1 MTGSMLLPTTF
12 KITSACLVYLFIST
26 KTSSNPSSSRN
37 APAPSAAATWAY
49 GWPFLIKAKTTAA
62 KADLADAQGKLAD
75 AQSELET
82 LKKAGGDAAAVQ
94 QQLTELQARYDKD
107 TGDLRTQLADRDY
120 ADAIGRAIAGKGLK
134 FSSKS
139 AERAFTAALKEQK
152 LELKDGE
159 LKGLDD
165 FIKAQ
170 READPAAF
178 APDRPAPRII
188 TGAGSGHGEPP
199 EHVPEN
205 VAQAKEMGAARAA
218 SGKAASAVL
227 SHYL

>member
-1 MTGSMLLPTTF
+1 MT
-12 KITSACLVYLFIST
+12 
-26 KTSSNPSSSRN
+26 RE
-37 APAPSAAATWAY
+37 
-49 GWPFLIKAKTTAA
+49 FLKNLGLEDAVIDNILNENMADIGKARTTAA
-62 KADLADAQGKLAD
+62 KADLADAQGKLSA
-75 AQSELET
+75 AVSELET
-82 LKKAGGDAAAVQ
+82 LKKSSGDVAAVQ
-94 QQLTELQARYDKD
+94 KQLEELQKKYDDD
-107 TGDLRTQLADRDY
+107 TAALNAQLSDRDY
-120 ADAIGRAIAGKGLK
+120 ADAIGRAITGKGIK

-152 LELKDGE
+152 LDLKDGE
-159 LKGLDD
+159 LTGLDD

>member
-1 MTGSMLLPTTF
+1 MT
-12 KITSACLVYLFIST
+12 
-26 KTSSNPSSSRN
+26 RE
-37 APAPSAAATWAY
+37 
-49 GWPFLIKAKTTAA
+49 FLKNLGLEDAVIDNILNENMADIGKEKARTTAA
-62 KADLADAQGKLAD
+62 KADLADAQGKLSA
-75 AQSELET
+75 AVSELET
-82 LKKAGGDAAAVQ
+82 LKKSSGDVAAVQ
-94 QQLTELQARYDKD
+94 KQLEELQKKYDDD
-107 TGDLRTQLADRDY
+107 TAALNAQLSDRDY
-120 ADAIGRAIAGKGLK
+120 ADAIGRAITGKGIK

-152 LELKDGE
+152 LDLKDGE
-159 LKGLDD
+159 LTGLDD

-218 SGKAASAVL
+218 SGKAASDVL

>member
-1 MTGSMLLPTTF
+1 MTREFLKNLGLDD
-12 KITSACLVYLFIST
+12 
-26 KTSSNPSSSRN
+26 
-37 APAPSAAATWAY
+37 AAIDNILNENMADI
-49 GWPFLIKAKTTAA
+49 GKEKAKTTTA
-62 KADLADAQGKLAD
+62 KADLADAQGKLSA
-75 AQSELET
+75 AQSELEA

-120 ADAIGRAIAGKGLK
+120 ADAIGKAITGKGLK

-159 LKGLDD
+159 LSGLDD

-170 READPAAF
+170 KESDPEAF
-178 APDRPAPRII
+178 APDKAPPRFV
-188 TGAGSGHGEPP
+188 TGSGNGGGHGEPP
-199 EHVPEN
+199 KQPS
-205 VAQAKEMGAARAA
+205 RAA
-218 SGKAASAVL
+218 QLAAEHHMSL
-227 SHYL
+227 YGGEIKKE

>member
-1 MTGSMLLPTTF
+1 MT
-12 KITSACLVYLFIST
+12 
-26 KTSSNPSSSRN
+26 RE
-37 APAPSAAATWAY
+37 
-49 GWPFLIKAKTTAA
+49 FLKNLGLEDAVIDNILNENMADIGKEKARTTAA
-62 KADLADAQGKLAD
+62 KADIADAQGKLSA
-75 AQSELET
+75 AVSELET

-94 QQLTELQARYDKD
+94 QQLTELQAKYDKD

-120 ADAIGRAIAGKGLK
+120 ADAIGRAITGKGLK

-159 LKGLDD
+159 LTGLDD

-178 APDRPAPRII
+178 ASDRPAPRII

>member
-1 MTGSMLLPTTF
+1 MTREFLKNLGLED
-12 KITSACLVYLFIST
+12 
-26 KTSSNPSSSRN
+26 
-37 APAPSAAATWAY
+37 AAIDNILNENMADI
-49 GWPFLIKAKTTAA
+49 GKEKAKTTAA
-62 KADLADAQGKLAD
+62 KADLADAQGKLA
-75 AQSELET
+75 AAHAELET
-82 LKKAGGDAAAVQ
+82 LKKSNGDAAAVQ
-94 QQLTELQARYDKD
+94 KQLTELKAKYDKD

-120 ADAIGRAIAGKGLK
+120 ADAIGRAITGKGLK

-159 LKGLDD
+159 LTGLDD

-218 SGKAASAVL
+218 SGKAASDVL